1 MSLVKPETL
10 PLTFIKPVVST
21 ANVGQLAVDL
31 IIASLAL
38 ERIAIFG
45 VCHRNGAE
53 VIREESASGQD
64 QAQAEAPS
72 FLVILEFVAA
82 AFRRIDNDIDKARLS
97 S

>member
-38 ERIAIFG
+38 ERIAIFAPEYC
-45 VCHRNGAE
+45 VPAVGA
-53 VIREESASGQD
+53 REGGQQGITTPLERERSRISATSG
-64 QAQAEAPS
+64 A
-72 FLVILEFVAA
+72 
-82 AFRRIDNDIDKARLS
+82 
-97 S
+97 